1 MFFTA
6 KTYPPACFFKKQ
18 AGLVVVLFC
27 QLVFQFS
34 ALAVEVANEKK
45 TTKLLNQTLANWL
58 DLLKEPTS
66 KTGKRLFTKNAKL
79 ILLDTPV
86 QKEIKDAIQIRKEA
100 FKGGKYRLKKVNTL
114 TQEDSSVIL
123 EIIVRWTGV
132 EKHNKKE
139 KALIKQVIKL
149 VYSENIGQFLISSVF
164 EEVVLPSDNLAVQLR
179 C

>member
-1 MFFTA
+1 M
-6 KTYPPACFFKKQ
+6 Y
-18 AGLVVVLFC
+18 
-27 QLVFQFS
+27 
-34 ALAVEVANEKK
+34 
-45 TTKLLNQTLANWL
+45 LL
-58 DLLKEPTS
+58 
-66 KTGKRLFTKNAKL
+66 
-79 ILLDTPV
+79 I
-86 QKEIKDAIQIRKEA
+86 
-100 FKGGKYRLKKVNTL
+100 KKVNTL